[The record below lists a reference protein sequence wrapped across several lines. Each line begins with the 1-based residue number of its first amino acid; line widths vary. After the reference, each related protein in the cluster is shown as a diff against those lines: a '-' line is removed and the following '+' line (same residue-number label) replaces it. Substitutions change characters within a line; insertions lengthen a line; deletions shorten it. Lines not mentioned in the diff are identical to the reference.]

1 MIAKAHR
8 MEDAA
13 DRCDSVRYILTPGL
27 NIGIPIL
34 PQRDKFGMVLGGSVG
49 LPPLLTLKN
58 TGRNG
63 AEPEILEGP
72 QVTGPQGFPR
82 I

>member
-1 MIAKAHR
+1 MIAKVHQ

-27 NIGIPIL
+27 NKRFPFCH
-34 PQRDKFGMVLGGSVG
+34 RDKFGMVLGGSVG
-49 LPPLLTLKN
+49 LPLLLTLKN

-63 AEPEILEGP
+63 AGPEILGGR